1 DGINTALM
9 QQRQEGKIPLEALT
23 PLMTIA
29 RRYERVSDQAK
40 NICEEVL
47 YMCTGE
53 FSKHKG
59 TEMLRILFV
68 DEHNACRSV
77 MAEAIGN
84 SLSHPEIL
92 FTSAGIEPRPLDQR
106 TVEFLREKGLDVA
119 RHTP

>member
-29 RRYERVSDQAK
+29 RRFERVSDQAK
-40 NICEEVL
+40 NICQEVL

-53 FSKHKG
+53 YSKHKG
-59 TEMLRILFV
+59 SEVFRLLFV
-68 DEHNACRSV
+68 DEHNACRSL

-84 SLSHPEIL
+84 ALNQSK
-92 FTSAGIEPRPLDQR
+92 FMFASAGLD
-106 TVEFLREKGLDVA
+106 
-119 RHTP
+119 P